1 MAIVN
6 KKGTINLDG
15 LDQDTLIMPNAKTS
29 KGIIRTSIDTLE
41 INATD
46 DDTSTYRIA
55 RLPSNAVL
63 TDITIKNDAITGGT
77 DFFLGFYDIDEG
89 VAIDANALLGTT
101 SLASAGSIDGLG
113 SIDIANIGKEVW
125 ELAGLTEDPHKLV
138 DIVLTGNT
146 VGTASGTVTGIVKYT
161 L

>member
-55 RLPSNAVL
+55 RIPSNAVL
-63 TDITIKNDAITGGT
+63 TDITIKNDAITRYR
-77 DFFLGFYDIDEG
+77 FFLR
-89 VAIDANALLGTT
+89 LL
-101 SLASAGSIDGLG
+101 
-113 SIDIANIGKEVW
+113 
-125 ELAGLTEDPHKLV
+125 
-138 DIVLTGNT
+138 
-146 VGTASGTVTGIVKYT
+146 
-161 L
+161 